1 MKKTLT
7 IATLLSLMAVPLP
20 SFAQS
25 FDPDI
30 GSGNIVPPVANQG
43 VVPPVANQGGA
54 NAYAQAPVGPHAY
67 DYGGRP
73 YNYGGGRYYDRG
85 PRYHRPPYRNWTEF

>member
-7 IATLLSLMAVPLP
+7 IATLLSLMAVP

-30 GSGNIVPPVANQG
+30 GSGNIVPPA
-43 VVPPVANQGGA
+43 ANQGGA
-54 NAYAQAPVGPHAY
+54 NAYAQAPFGPYAY
-67 DYGGRP
+67 DYSGRL
-73 YNYGGGRYYDRG
+73 YNHGGGRYYYRG
-85 PRYHRPPYRNWTEF
+85 PRYYHQPLYRNWTEF

>member
-43 VVPPVANQGGA
+43 GA
-54 NAYAQAPVGPHAY
+54 NVYAQAPVGPHAY

>member
-7 IATLLSLMAVPLP
+7 IATLLSLMAVP

-30 GSGNIVPPVANQG
+30 GSGNIVPPA
-43 VVPPVANQGGA
+43 ANQGGA
-54 NAYAQAPVGPHAY
+54 NAYAQAPFGPYAY
-67 DYGGRP
+67 DYSGLL
-73 YNYGGGRYYDRG
+73 YNYGG
-85 PRYHRPPYRNWTEF
+85 HATTTSHCTEIGQSSNRVL

>member
-30 GSGNIVPPVANQG
+30 GSGNI
-43 VVPPVANQGGA
+43 VPPVANQGGA